1 MVKFKL
7 KSLITVPEPE
17 VYYYVRYSAPG
28 RLYPVEKLSQ
38 KLKEDFRFI
47 KTLIPVRKTLMSF
60 IRPTELWGF
69 VPELLFKADTLYAAI
84 SPSKATLFQKTR
96 SPFTPKDLELRK
108 RIFEWYP
115 FTYTGIPFPE
125 PKFEIQ
131 EIDETQNRLADE
143 WYKK

>member
-7 KSLITVPEPE
+7 KSLITAPEPE
-17 VYYYVRYSAPG
+17 VYYYVRFSAPG
-28 RLYPVEKLSQ
+28 RLYRVDELSQ
-38 KLKEDFRFI
+38 TLKEDFRFVKI
-47 KTLIPVRKTLMSF
+47 LLPKRMTSMSF
-60 IRPTELWGF
+60 IRPAELWGS

-115 FTYTGIPFPE
+115 FTYTGIPFSE

-131 EIDETQNRLADE
+131 EIDKPQNRIED
-143 WYKK
+143 K

>member
-7 KSLITVPEPE
+7 KSLITAPEPE
-17 VYYYVRYSAPG
+17 VYYYVRYSTPG
-28 RLYPVEKLSQ
+28 RLYRVDELSQ
-38 KLKEDFRFI
+38 TLKEDFRFV

-60 IRPTELWGF
+60 IRPAELWGF

-108 RIFEWYP
+108 RILEWYP
-115 FTYTGIPFPE
+115 FTYTGIPFTE

-131 EIDETQNRLADE
+131 EIDENQNRIDNG
-143 WYKK
+143 